1 MEKPGQIQEAQLS
14 GDVAKAD
21 PPKSWE
27 LFDAVMDNPEDE
39 EFFLLAIQSVLHNQ
53 RMRIHLFLDSVRS
66 QFYIKEMAEEILRRA
81 NRYKKLSG
89 SAMRDVMNN
98 PPDEEQ

>member
-1 MEKPGQIQEAQLS
+1 
-14 GDVAKAD
+14 
-21 PPKSWE
+21 
-27 LFDAVMDNPEDE
+27 
-39 EFFLLAIQSVLHNQ
+39 
-53 RMRIHLFLDSVRS
+53 IHLFLDSMRS

-89 SAMRDVMNN
+89 SAMRDVLNN

>member
-1 MEKPGQIQEAQLS
+1 MEKPGQAQEVSIA
-14 GDVAKAD
+14 GDVAKTD

-53 RMRIHLFLDSVRS
+53 RMR
-66 QFYIKEMAEEILRRA
+66 
-81 NRYKKLSG
+81 
-89 SAMRDVMNN
+89 
-98 PPDEEQ
+98 